1 MTQKNIYSGKLIL
14 CPEWIIIDLP
24 SDIQLITVC
33 LDYFLNPEFFL
44 TGFLQLC
51 FHEMLHNIFTFR
63 LLITYVHGTVFF
75 LLSWS
80 QSFRQTKLS
89 VSLCKNNSLIWY
101 HTIFINFG
109 VSVFIIIISTMVN
122 IVTQLNI
129 GKLYFDCY
137 MIHSVI
143 HVNCFIYLHVFWYCI
158 HMLVDLTLQ
167 SSEKIS

>member
-1 MTQKNIYSGKLIL
+1 MSWINYHRPSIWRTTYHCLSWLFFKSWIL
-14 CPEWIIIDLP
+14 FDWFSATLFSWNVPTISSPLR
-24 SDIQLITVC
+24 V
-33 LDYFLNPEFFL
+33 
-44 TGFLQLC
+44 
-51 FHEMLHNIFTFR
+51 
-63 LLITYVHGTVFF
+63 LITYVHGTVFF

-80 QSFRQTKLS
+80 KRFRQTKLS

-101 HTIFINFG
+101 HTILINFE
-109 VSVFIIIISTMVN
+109 VSVFIIILSTMVN

-129 GKLYFDCY
+129 GKLHFDCY

-167 SSEKIS
+167 SSDKIS